1 MKKNQD
7 GLLDWMARALGCIYV
22 SDLHRENM
30 LPSIQ
35 TLIDQDEIPA
45 YSLKE
50 WEDTIHYITGEAVF
64 FETKEQAVRFLKHY
78 RAKQNKKL

>member
-35 TLIDQDEIPA
+35 TLIERDEIPV
-45 YSLKE
+45 YLSL
-50 WEDTIHYITGEAVF
+50 IHI
-64 FETKEQAVRFLKHY
+64 
-78 RAKQNKKL
+78 